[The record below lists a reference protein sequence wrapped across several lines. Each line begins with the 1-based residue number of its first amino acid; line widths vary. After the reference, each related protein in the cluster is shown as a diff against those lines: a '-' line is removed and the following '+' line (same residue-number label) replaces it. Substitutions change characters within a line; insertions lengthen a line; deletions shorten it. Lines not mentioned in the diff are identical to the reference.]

1 MIGCVHDR
9 PPRFAQ
15 EIRQQLRLRAKRAL
29 RRNSATKAVFAGRT
43 VGRRTVEKCTVA
55 RMAALA
61 GRTVGRPAVERCTVA
76 WVAFLAGCAAWA
88 STFTRSAVRGPRFP
102 EGSTAARMAAFARR
116 AAWGS
121 APTRR
126 IVGGR

>member
-1 MIGCVHDR
+1 MVGCVHER

-29 RRNSATKAVFAGRT
+29 RRVSATKAVFAGCTVARHT
-43 VGRRTVEKCTVA
+43 VARRNVGRRTVDECTVA
-55 RMAALA
+55 R
-61 GRTVGRPAVERCTVA
+61 
-76 WVAFLAGCAAWA
+76 VAFLAGCADWA

-121 APTRR
+121 ALTRR